1 MLWFIA
7 LLCCGQIALADDWSH
22 LLDRSQQ
29 QGSVRVIVQL
39 QQPALLSGLSVQAGR
54 AAQRQ
59 GIAVAQQQL
68 LERLAGQGLTATPL
82 RRFEHIA
89 GMALRVDSAAL
100 QALRDDPAVLS
111 LQEDRLARPLLAQ
124 SIPLIN
130 ADDLWALGGTG
141 DGWAVAVL
149 DTGVDYTHEFFTG
162 KLIAEACFSSDDV
175 DAGASSLCPDGAEES
190 FEEGAGLHCSGI
202 DGCAHGTQVAGIA
215 VGQGTTR
222 NGVAKAAD
230 LIAIQ
235 VFSRIED
242 VEFCDGSNPCLASYG
257 SDQIAALGYL
267 TTLHDQQGQDI
278 AAVNLSLGEGA
289 YGASCDGSNTV
300 MKAAVDALRSRG
312 IATIASSG
320 NEELDGEISAPA
332 CISSVIAV
340 GATNK
345 QDGLAS
351 FSNHSEL
358 VDLLAPGVLIQTSN
372 VVSGYVAVSGTSASA
387 PHVAGAWAA
396 FKSLYPELAVG
407 VLLDMLKQSG
417 VSIATREPP
426 KPRIDLLAAHG
437 LLVTEGLLVEI
448 LPVEVRELGARWRL
462 LGEGDEAWRESGV
475 ILRELVVG
483 DEYQVEFS
491 PLSGWRAPATQTIS
505 ILEGQLTNLSV
516 SYTRVRSGG
525 GGAVSVAVLAWLI
538 LLVLW
543 SARIG
548 AAQSAS
554 RRVSRR

>member
-1 MLWFIA
+1 MRAMLWFIA
-7 LLCCGQIALADDWSH
+7 LLCCGQVAFADDWAR
-22 LLDRSQQ
+22 LLEHSQQ
-29 QGSVRVIVQL
+29 QGSVRVIVQMEE
-39 QQPALLSGLSVQAGR
+39 PALLSGLSVQAGR

-68 LERLAGQGLTATPL
+68 LERLASQGLAATPL

-89 GMALRVDSAAL
+89 GMALRVDSASL

-130 ADDLWALGGTG
+130 ADELWALGGTG
-141 DGWAVAVL
+141 SGWAVAVL

-215 VGQGTTR
+215 VGQGTTLA
-222 NGVAKAAD
+222 GVAKSAD

-242 VEFCDGSNPCLASYG
+242 VGLASYG

-267 TTLHDQQGQDI
+267 TTLHDEQGKDI

-289 YGASCDGSNTV
+289 YAASCDGSNTA

-358 VDLLAPGVLIQTSN
+358 VDLLAPGVSIETAN
-372 VVSGYVAVSGTSASA
+372 AGGGYVAVSGTSASA
-387 PHVAGAWAA
+387 PHVAGAWAV
-396 FKSLYPELAVG
+396 FKSLYPGLAVG
-407 VLLDMLKQSG
+407 ALLDVLKQSG
-417 VSIATREPP
+417 EPIDTRQPI
-426 KPRIDLLAAHG
+426 KPRIDLLAAQQ
-437 LLVTEGLLVEI
+437 LIATEGLLVEI
-448 LPVEVRELGARWRL
+448 LPVEVRELGAGWRL

-475 ILRELVVG
+475 ILRDLVV
-483 DEYQVEFS
+483 DQEYQVEFS
-491 PLSGWRAPATQTIS
+491 PLSGWRAPATQSVTIQAD
-505 ILEGQLTNLSV
+505 QLTSLSV
-516 SYTRVRSGG
+516 GYTRVRSGG

-543 SARIG
+543 SARRG